1 MKMDLFLP
9 INGKRI
15 ICAIVT
21 KVWMET
27 QLREAVWAADNSAS
41 MNQNG

>member
-27 QLREAVWAADNSAS
+27 QLREAVWADNSAS